1 MDELYLWDFWSLFD
15 DDKKDFHV
23 LSLSAD
29 KNLVTE
35 DQHHF
40 SSRLAYYRTSD
51 FNSIKPDSLVR
62 NVFTANSDSWDNT
75 SIWSGDVIRIGQR
88 YMLFYTSRNSYAKD
102 VYTQHIGCAISDVDI
117 YRPLQ
122 DWHRIPLI
130 ISADPKW
137 YSVASDPYESSI
149 HAWRDPFLFVA
160 NGKTYM
166 LLAAKKASL
175 PRNQRGCIAI
185 LRANNADLTEWVCLP
200 PVYAQGDMGE
210 VELPQLYRKGNG
222 SLVCCF
228 NSHARQDVAKRERK
242 GGFYAVD
249 FLDLLLED
257 EMQDLKI
264 LALTEDTGAYGFRV
278 VPELN
283 GAIVGFDIK
292 NGKPINTGI
301 ITGYQHADGN
311 LSDTTKQNYFTRNI

>member
-1 MDELYLWDFWSLFD
+1 LWDFWSLYD
-15 DDKKDFHV
+15 SVKKDFHV

-29 KNLVTE
+29 KNLVADDT
-35 DQHHF
+35 HHF
-40 SSRLAYYRTSD
+40 SSRLAYYKTSD
-51 FNSIKPDSLVR
+51 FKSVLDETLIED
-62 NVFTANSDSWDNT
+62 VFAASPNSWDNT
-75 SIWSGDVIRIGQR
+75 SIWSGDVIRLGDQ
-88 YMLFYTSRNSYAKD
+88 YMMFYTSRNSYAKD
-102 VYTQHIGCAISDVDI
+102 ILTQHIGCAISKADAKL
-117 YRPLQ
+117 PLQ
-122 DWHRIPLI
+122 EWHRIPTL

-137 YSVASDPYESSI
+137 YTVKSDPSESSI

-185 LRANNADLTEWVCLP
+185 LRANNNELTEWVCLP
-200 PVYAQGDMGE
+200 PIYAQGDMGE
-210 VELPQLYRKGNG
+210 VELPQIYRKSNG

-228 NSHARQDVAKRERK
+228 NSHARQDVTKRERK

-264 LALTEDTGAYGFRV
+264 LALTQDTGAYGFRV

-292 NGKPINTGI
+292 SGKPVNTGI
-301 ITGYQHADGN
+301 STGFQHADGRMCN
-311 LSDTTKQNYFTRNI
+311 TDTTINSYFTRSI